1 MPLPSVSFGM
11 VVSLAILGK
20 TDLPQRTNRR
30 QRCLGILSAYSTVN
44 NEELQMHSSELFLFF
59 IIIIKD
65 LHLTVNQIPK
75 IFNQGT

>member
-20 TDLPQRTNRR
+20 TDLPQRMNRR

-59 IIIIKD
+59 IIIKD

>member
-1 MPLPSVSFGM
+1 VPLPSVSFGM

-20 TDLPQRTNRR
+20 TDLPQRMNRR

-59 IIIIKD
+59 IIIKD

>member
-1 MPLPSVSFGM
+1 M

-59 IIIIKD
+59 IIIKD

>member
-1 MPLPSVSFGM
+1 M
-11 VVSLAILGK
+11 
-20 TDLPQRTNRR
+20 
-30 QRCLGILSAYSTVN
+30 GILSAYSTVN

-59 IIIIKD
+59 IIIKD

>member
-1 MPLPSVSFGM
+1 M

-20 TDLPQRTNRR
+20 TDLPQRMNRR

>member
-1 MPLPSVSFGM
+1 M
-11 VVSLAILGK
+11 
-20 TDLPQRTNRR
+20 
-30 QRCLGILSAYSTVN
+30 GILSAYSTVN
-44 NEELQMHSSELFLFF
+44 NEELQMHNSELFLFF

>member
-1 MPLPSVSFGM
+1 M

-20 TDLPQRTNRR
+20 TDLPQRMNRR

-59 IIIIKD
+59 IIIKD

>member
-1 MPLPSVSFGM
+1 MPLPYVSFGM

-44 NEELQMHSSELFLFF
+44 NKELQMHSSELFLFF
-59 IIIIKD
+59 FIIKD

>member
-11 VVSLAILGK
+11 IISLAILGK
-20 TDLPQRTNRR
+20 TNLPQRTNRR
-30 QRCLGILSAYSTVN
+30 QRCLGILNAYSTVN

-59 IIIIKD
+59 IIIKD

>member
-1 MPLPSVSFGM
+1 M

-30 QRCLGILSAYSTVN
+30 QRCLGILSAYSTVSN
-44 NEELQMHSSELFLFF
+44 KELQMHSSELFLFF

>member
-59 IIIIKD
+59 IIIKD
-65 LHLTVNQIPK
+65 LHPTVNQIPK